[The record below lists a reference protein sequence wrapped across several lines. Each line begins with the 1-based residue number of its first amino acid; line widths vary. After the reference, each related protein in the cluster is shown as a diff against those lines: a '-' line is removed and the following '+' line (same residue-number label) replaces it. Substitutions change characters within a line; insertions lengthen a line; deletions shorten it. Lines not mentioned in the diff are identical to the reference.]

1 MTEPKEVREL
11 QVGDTAYPVLRH
23 LTLPVVAITS
33 SANGRPNG
41 MIVNSA
47 QRASLVPTR
56 PRISM
61 YISKPN
67 FTHDLIYAS
76 GVFGIHL
83 LRRDQWDLIWHLG
96 LQSGRDVPKLSSLET
111 RTGET
116 GCPMLVD
123 VAAAFECRVINAM
136 DEGSATFFLGEVVT
150 VRQHG
155 AAEVMTSEHFR
166 QYMPADKKRIY
177 ESRLAHA
184 MEYLEP
190 LSRHIDPAKR
200 WPGPTANP

>member
-1 MTEPKEVREL
+1 MREL
-11 QVGDTAYPVLRH
+11 RIDDTSYPLLRH
-23 LTLPVVAITS
+23 LTLPVVAITA
-33 SANGRPNG
+33 SAEGDGNG
-41 MIVNSA
+41 MIANSA
-47 QRASLVPTR
+47 QRASLVPSS
-56 PRISM
+56 PRISV

-67 FTHDLIYAS
+67 YTHDLVYAS

-83 LRRDQWDLIWHLG
+83 LRRDQWELIWHLG
-96 LQSGRDVPKLSSLET
+96 LQSRREVDKLASLET
-111 RTGET
+111 RAGET

-136 DEGSATFFLGEVVT
+136 DTGAATFFLGEVVT

-155 AAEVMTSEHFR
+155 GAEVMTSEYFR
-166 QYMPADKKRIY
+166 MHMPLEKKRIY

-190 LSRHIDPAKR
+190 LSRHVDAAKT
-200 WPGPTANP
+200 WPGATSAP

>member
-1 MTEPKEVREL
+1 MKELRVD
-11 QVGDTAYPVLRH
+11 DTSYPVLRH

-33 SANGRPNG
+33 SAGGRGNG

-47 QRASLVPTR
+47 QRASLVPSIA
-56 PRISM
+56 RISM

-67 FTHDLIYAS
+67 HTHDLIYRS
-76 GVFGIHL
+76 GVFGAHL

-96 LQSGRDVPKLSSLET
+96 LQSGRDVDKFSTLEV

-136 DEGSATFFLGEVVT
+136 DAGAATFFLGEVVT

-155 AAEVMTSEHFR
+155 VTEIMTSEYFR
-166 QYMPADKKRIY
+166 QHMSADKKRIY
-177 ESRLAHA
+177 ESRLAEA

-190 LSRHIDPAKR
+190 LSRNVQPSHVWA
-200 WPGPTANP
+200 GPVEAP